1 MDTAT
6 PMRLVCEYHIIQF
19 LPYAETGE
27 FANIGLLLFAPRA
40 RRLLFKLLD
49 PRQHGR
55 ITQFF
60 EPLDGK
66 LFTHVHH
73 ALLTELARL
82 AECPD
87 AADIEELTRPR
98 EDIIRY
104 SPKRVLFAD
113 TETFA
118 QTLDGLYA
126 HYVQRSFAH
135 EEGYEECLRKRVHA
149 LLKDRGLDRHFHD
162 KTVGDDHYA
171 VRFPFVGDGEVR
183 GVIKPIHFQHAKP
196 AQLIDHGLAWLGK
209 VRQLKRAGHLA
220 PGAALFA
227 CQPPAPDNTLLQRAY
242 ADVCGQIEEA
252 GIVMLPIEQ
261 ATDIEAFARAHI

>member
-1 MDTAT
+1 MKQ
-6 PMRLVCEYHIIQF
+6 VCQYHIIQF
-19 LPYAETGE
+19 QPYAETGE
-27 FANIGLLLFAPRA
+27 FANIGIVLFAPRA

-73 ALLTELARL
+73 ALLAELARL
-82 AECPD
+82 ADCPD

-104 SPKRVLFAD
+104 SQKRVLFAD
-113 TETFA
+113 TEAFA
-118 QTLDGLYA
+118 QTVDGLFE

-135 EEGYEECLRKRVHA
+135 EEGYEERLRKRVHA
-149 LLKDRGLDRHFHD
+149 LLKDWGLDRHFHD
-162 KTVGDDHYA
+162 KTIGDAHYP

-209 VRQLKRAGHLA
+209 VRQLKRAGHIA

-227 CQPPAPDNTLLQRAY
+227 CQPPAPENALLQRAY

-261 ATDIEAFARAHI
+261 ACDIEAFARAHI

>member
-1 MDTAT
+1 MKQ
-6 PMRLVCEYHIIQF
+6 VCQYHIIQF
-19 LPYAETGE
+19 QPFAETGE
-27 FANIGLLLFAPRA
+27 FANIGIVLFAPRA

-73 ALLTELARL
+73 ALQTELARL
-82 AECPD
+82 AEYPD
-87 AADIEELTRPR
+87 AAVIEELTRPR

-113 TETFA
+113 TEVFA
-118 QTLDGLYA
+118 QTLDGLFE

-135 EEGYEECLRKRVHA
+135 EEGYEERLHKRVRG
-149 LLKDRGLDRHFHD
+149 LLKDWGLDNRFHE
-162 KTVGDDHYA
+162 KTLGDEHYP

-183 GVIKPIHFQHAKP
+183 GIIKPIHFQHTKP
-196 AQLIDHGLAWLGK
+196 AYLIDHGLAWLGK
-209 VRQLKRAGHLA
+209 VRQLKRTGHIA
-220 PGAALFA
+220 PNATLFA
-227 CQPPAPDNTLLQRAY
+227 CQPPAPNNALLQRAY
-242 ADVCGQIEEA
+242 ADVRGQIEEE
-252 GIVMLPIEQ
+252 GIVIVPIEQ
-261 ATDIEAFARAHI
+261 TADIEAFAHSHI